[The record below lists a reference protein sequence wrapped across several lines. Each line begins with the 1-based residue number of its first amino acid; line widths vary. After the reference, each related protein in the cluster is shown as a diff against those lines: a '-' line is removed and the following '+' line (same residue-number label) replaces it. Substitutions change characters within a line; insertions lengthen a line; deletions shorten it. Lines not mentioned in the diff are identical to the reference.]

1 MIFSGLEDAR
11 TRLKKPVTVTLHG
24 RNESK
29 GVYSSKSV
37 GTSGR
42 GLVSGSRKSELMKK
56 MTYTIENKPKV
67 QRLEHREKAIKVIK
81 KEGETRTCLLF

>member
-24 RNESK
+24 RNEST
-29 GVYSSKSV
+29 SKSV
-37 GTSGR
+37 GMSGR